1 MSQSPSTSTDI
12 GLSVVVPIYNSANI
26 FHELYQR
33 LIEVLDKKV
42 SSFEIIAVVDGCR
55 DRSFDVIQS
64 VGQMDT
70 RVKAIEFSRNF
81 GHQAAITAGLSV
93 ASGDMVAIID
103 DDLEDPP
110 EVIPLLIDRIR
121 DGFDV
126 VYGIRRKRKRNWM
139 QRFFF
144 AAFYRILSGLVDVQ
158 MPGDA
163 GDFCVMTRR
172 VVNALNSMPENNRY
186 LRGLRAWAGFEQTG
200 VEYERGQ
207 RLANESGYNFY
218 KYLKLALDAIFSF
231 SYKPLEYVSRI
242 GMIIAAGSFIYGLY
256 VVSVGRMIVAPG
268 WASLFVAILFFSG
281 VQLIS
286 VGIIGQYLAR
296 IYDEIKQ
303 RPKYIVKR
311 TAGFEKTNNSANK
324 LNNEIGSIL

>member
-1 MSQSPSTSTDI
+1 MRRAI
-12 GLSVVVPIYNSANI
+12 WL
-26 FHELYQR
+26 LQR
-33 LIEVLDKKV
+33 LTKVLDKKI
-42 SSFEIIAVVDGCR
+42 SSFEIIAVVDGCI
-55 DRSFDVIQS
+55 DSSFDVIQS
-64 VGQMDT
+64 IGQIDR

-93 ASGDMVAIID
+93 AAGAMVAIID

-110 EVIPLLIDRIR
+110 EVLPLLIDRIR

-126 VYGIRRKRKRNWM
+126 VYGIRRKRKRNWT

-144 AAFYRILSGLVDVQ
+144 AAFYRVLNGLVDVQ

-200 VEYERGQ
+200 IEYERGQ

-231 SYKPLEYVSRI
+231 SYKPLEYVSKI
-242 GMIIAAGSFIYGLY
+242 GMIIAISSFIYGLY
-256 VVSVGRMIVAPG
+256 VVSAGRIIVAPG
-268 WASLFVAILFFSG
+268 WSSLFVAILFFSG

-303 RPKYIVKR
+303 RPKYIIKR
-311 TAGFEKTNNSANK
+311 TAGFEKINNNRERSN
-324 LNNEIGSIL
+324 

>member
-1 MSQSPSTSTDI
+1 MPQPPSTSTDI
-12 GLSVVVPIYNSANI
+12 ELSVVVPIYNSANI
-26 FHELYQR
+26 FPDLYER
-33 LIEVLDKKV
+33 LSEVLDKSI
-42 SSFEIIAVVDGCR
+42 SSFEIIAVVDGCS

-64 VGQMDT
+64 IGQSDT

-93 ASGDMVAIID
+93 AAGNMVAIID

-110 EVIPLLIDRIR
+110 EVLLLLIDRIH

-126 VYGIRRKRKRNWM
+126 VYGIRRKRKRNWL

-144 AAFYRILSGLVDVQ
+144 AAFYRILSGLVNVQ

-172 VVNALNSMPENNRY
+172 VVRALNSMPENNRY

-207 RLANESGYNFY
+207 RLANKSGYNFY
-218 KYLKLALDAIFSF
+218 KYLRLALDAIFSF
-231 SYKPLEYVSRI
+231 SYKPLQYVSRI
-242 GMIIAAGSFIYGLY
+242 GMIIAIGSFIYGLY

-303 RPKYIVKR
+303 RPKYIIKR
-311 TAGFEKTNNSANK
+311 TVGFEKMNNNHEEAK
-324 LNNEIGSIL
+324 

>member
-1 MSQSPSTSTDI
+1 MAEVAMSQFTTASPDI
-12 GLSVVVPIYNSANI
+12 IELSVVIPVYNSANI
-26 FHELYQR
+26 FPELYQR
-33 LIEVLDKKV
+33 LTAALDKSV
-42 SSFEIIAVVDGCR
+42 SSFEIIAVVDGCN

-64 VGQMDT
+64 AGKMDK
-70 RVKAIEFSRNF
+70 RLKAIEFSRNF

-93 ASGDMVAIID
+93 AAGDMVAIID

-110 EVIPLLIDRIR
+110 EVLPLLIDKIR

-126 VYGIRRKRKRNWM
+126 VFGIRRKRKRNWI
-139 QRFFF
+139 QRFLF
-144 AAFYRILSGLVDVQ
+144 AAFYRILSSLVDVQ

-172 VVNALNSMPENNRY
+172 VVNALNSMPESNRY

-200 VEYERGQ
+200 IEYERGL
-207 RLANESGYNFY
+207 RLANKSGYNFY
-218 KYLKLALDAIFSF
+218 KYLKLALDAVFSF
-231 SYKPLEYVSRI
+231 SYKPLEYVAKI
-242 GMIIAAGSFIYGLY
+242 GFLIAAGSFAYGLY
-256 VVSVGRMIVAPG
+256 VISVGGTIVAPG

-303 RPKYIVKR
+303 RPKYIIKR
-311 TAGFEKTNNSANK
+311 TTGFEKMNNYR
-324 LNNEIGSIL
+324 